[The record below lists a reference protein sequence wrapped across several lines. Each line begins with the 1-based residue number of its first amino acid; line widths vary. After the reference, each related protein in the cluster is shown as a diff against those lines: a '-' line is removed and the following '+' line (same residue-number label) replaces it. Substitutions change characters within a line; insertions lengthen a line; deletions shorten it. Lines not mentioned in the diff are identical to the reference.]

1 LFGPTIRT
9 LLLIILL
16 PAILS
21 GCLERRTPE
30 ELEQSIIYG
39 YESDVYTFDP
49 TRQRMMKESAVMA
62 QVLEGLVRWNNEI
75 ETEPCL
81 ALRWESTEDCRL
93 WTFWLR
99 ENVLFHDGTPF
110 TADAVV
116 AHFQRTLDEKNA
128 ATRRHLI
135 LHIESIEA
143 PEPHKV
149 VFRLNSPD
157 CTFAQLS
164 ASTFAVIPS
173 PAAVADL
180 SKPFGQNP
188 IGTGPY
194 KFVEWI
200 PDVAI
205 RLEKFQQH
213 WRADQY
219 HVERLEFRPLRENT
233 TRFILLEQGSIDM
246 ADIYFAQVNVA
257 RESTRI
263 NLQTTPQL
271 AVRYIGFNNQ
281 KPPFSDIRVRQAA
294 NYAVNREEMIKYQF
308 FGVGMPAQGPLPPAL
323 PNYNADIQTYSYDP
337 EKARRLL
344 VEAGY
349 PNGVD
354 VNFWT
359 TEQGEYRV
367 AAEAVSEYLRKVGI
381 RVNMRIIDN
390 AAYWRKFDEYVNPKG
405 ERHPTREG
413 VFDMYVGG
421 WVGGESEFDY
431 LKPLFLSTSSSNTSF
446 YSNKQLDAMLA
457 SFQATPDPLERRRMM
472 LEMQSIISADAPWIF
487 AYYSQVSVGYNP
499 RIEGFKINPSGR
511 YFFHG
516 VHALAGGG
524 LH

>member
-1 LFGPTIRT
+1 
-9 LLLIILL
+9 
-16 PAILS
+16 
-21 GCLERRTPE
+21 
-30 ELEQSIIYG
+30 
-39 YESDVYTFDP
+39 
-49 TRQRMMKESAVMA
+49 
-62 QVLEGLVRWNNEI
+62 
-75 ETEPCL
+75 
-81 ALRWESTEDCRL
+81 
-93 WTFWLR
+93 
-99 ENVLFHDGTPF
+99 
-110 TADAVV
+110 
-116 AHFQRTLDEKNA
+116 
-128 ATRRHLI
+128 
-135 LHIESIEA
+135 
-143 PEPHKV
+143 
-149 VFRLNSPD
+149 
-157 CTFAQLS
+157 
-164 ASTFAVIPS
+164 
-173 PAAVADL
+173 
-180 SKPFGQNP
+180 
-188 IGTGPY
+188 
-194 KFVEWI
+194 
-200 PDVAI
+200 
-205 RLEKFQQH
+205 
-213 WRADQY
+213 
-219 HVERLEFRPLRENT
+219 
-233 TRFILLEQGSIDM
+233 
-246 ADIYFAQVNVA
+246 
-257 RESTRI
+257 
-263 NLQTTPQL
+263 
-271 AVRYIGFNNQ
+271 
-281 KPPFSDIRVRQAA
+281 
-294 NYAVNREEMIKYQF
+294 
-308 FGVGMPAQGPLPPAL
+308 
-323 PNYNADIQTYSYDP
+323 
-337 EKARRLL
+337 LL